1 MSESDSKPPAKNP
14 SPEESVAAATP
25 TEPVLLPKPSRMRRF
40 FLRHLPITVAAGIL
54 LLAAI
59 LTGLYF
65 FASSSAFE
73 NYIRG
78 RIVHEV
84 ETAFGGRVEIASFHW
99 DLLHLE
105 AEAGGVVIHGR
116 EAPDEAPYAQIK
128 NVRVRWSMLGWWIP
142 HFPAARSGDF
152 QAPNPPDRLSRT
164 AQPTSRSRASPASQ
178 ASPRSG

>member
-1 MSESDSKPPAKNP
+1 
-14 SPEESVAAATP
+14 
-25 TEPVLLPKPSRMRRF
+25 MRRF

-59 LTGLYF
+59 LIGLYF

-105 AEAGGVVIHGR
+105 AEAGGWLFTAWKLPAKR
-116 EAPDEAPYAQIK
+116 PTRRPK
-128 NVRVRWSMLGWWIP
+128 VRVRWSMLGSWIP
-142 HFPAARSGDF
+142 HFPLRDLAII
-152 QAPNPPDRLSRT
+152 QPHIHLIVYPDGST
-164 AQPTSRSRASPASQ
+164 NQPQ
-178 ASPRSG
+178 PRKPR